1 MSEASSPVLS
11 SRIDKDKCFD
21 ASASSAWGFPRIFSK
36 SPWSAEEMVEALATD
51 EGPVEALATEEGPV
65 EAVLEAACIKA
76 APIGSAFVTDTKNS
90 SMGSPFMAQSDF

>member
-11 SRIDKDKCFD
+11 SRIDKDRCFD
-21 ASASSAWGFPRIFSK
+21 ASTSSAWGFPRIFSK
-36 SPWSAEEMVEALATD
+36 SPWSAEEM
-51 EGPVEALATEEGPV
+51 VEALATEEGPV